1 MRSQLTFHPS
11 HSFVHIYAQGVVKNS
26 YCVVIGSMIGTD
38 SILFR
43 ALDIGRC
50 VSVCF
55 GTSHVAEVCSRDIYL
70 HTIITKLEREKG
82 WVKPGDSVVCVHG
95 MQEAVPGS
103 SNMLRVMK
111 V

>member
-1 MRSQLTFHPS
+1 MLGWAPLARTHKNTMRSQLTFHPS

-50 VSVCF
+50 VWAFAFVLGTAGGRGGACFHDQSV
-55 GTSHVAEVCSRDIYL
+55 A
-70 HTIITKLEREKG
+70 TIPIN
-82 WVKPGDSVVCVHG
+82 PPSPNPH
-95 MQEAVPGS
+95 
-103 SNMLRVMK
+103 
-111 V
+111 